1 MDEQFCRTELLLGS
15 EAMERLAQSHVAVFG
30 IGGVGGYV
38 VEALVRSGIG
48 AIDLIDHDQV
58 SLSNLNRQIIATRET
73 VGKDKVEIMQERILS
88 INPDCKV
95 TVHRC
100 FYLPETAERFHFS
113 DYSYVVDAIDTVT
126 GKIQLI
132 LQAQEEGI
140 PVISCM
146 GTGNKLNPTEL
157 MVADIYD
164 TTICP
169 LAKVM
174 RKELKKRGVKQLKVV
189 YSREK
194 PIPAKQTN
202 EILSKNSQESESS
215 APRQKSVPGSV
226 SFLPPVAGF
235 IMVSEVIK
243 DLIADLQ

>member
-1 MDEQFCRTELLLGS
+1 MMEEQFCRTELLLGR
-15 EAMERLAQSHVAVFG
+15 EAMERLAQSRVAVFG
-30 IGGVGGYV
+30 IGGVGGYA

-58 SLSNLNRQIIATRET
+58 SLSNLNRQIIATRDT
-73 VGKDKVEIMQERILS
+73 LGKDKVEIMRERILS
-88 INPDCKV
+88 IHPNCKV

-113 DYSYVVDAIDTVT
+113 DYSYIVDAIDTVT

-132 LQAQEEGI
+132 LQAQEEEV

-146 GTGNKLNPTEL
+146 GTGNKLNPMEL
-157 MVADIYD
+157 MVADLYE

-169 LAKVM
+169 LARVM

-194 PIPAKQTN
+194 PISTKQSNEIPAKNNQKK
-202 EILSKNSQESESS
+202 EDS
-215 APRQKSVPGSV
+215 AERYKSVPGSV
-226 SFLPPVAGF
+226 SFVPPVAGF
-235 IMVSEVIK
+235 ILASEVIQ
-243 DLIADLQ
+243 DLIADL

>member
-1 MDEQFCRTELLLGS
+1 MGEQFCRTELLLGS
-15 EAMERLAQSHVAVFG
+15 EAMERLARSRVAVFG

-73 VGKDKVEIMQERILS
+73 VGKKKVEIMRERILS
-88 INPDCKV
+88 IHPDCKV
-95 TVHRC
+95 TVHQC

-132 LQAQEEGI
+132 LQAQEAGI

-157 MVADIYD
+157 MVADLYE

-174 RKELKKRGVKQLKVV
+174 RKELKKRGVEQLKVV
-189 YSREK
+189 YSREN
-194 PIPAKQTN
+194 PICVKQPN
-202 EILSKNSQESESS
+202 EILGNNGQKSEGS
-215 APRQKSVPGSV
+215 AGRQKPVPGSV
-226 SFLPPVAGF
+226 SFVPPVAGF
-235 IMVSEVIK
+235 ILASEVIK